1 MPPSYQQHGQQATG
15 GGDRGRG
22 FTSTTSRR
30 RSAGALH
37 PPGGCYT
44 APVSESFRL
53 RPDAVVLSF
62 DLFVCVRLW
71 LQVGGHTSMMR
82 YDDHTVCKPLISRE
96 QRFYESL
103 PPEMKEFTPEYKG
116 QWRRDDPPQTSPPLL
131 AHSLNKALN
140 TLNSSGVDMETG
152 SRERWRNG
160 CLLQRV
166 QPLCSSSHTH
176 TVAASAVVTDL
187 NTLTASEHTHTHTLH
202 SFLHECDPLIILAND
217 VRDETMAKVG
227 GAGAVMALFHFDVL

>member
-1 MPPSYQQHGQQATG
+1 MRPPGAMCLPHTNNMDSKLQGAGTG
-15 GGDRGRG
+15 GGASLRPR
-22 FTSTTSRR
+22 
-30 RSAGALH
+30 AGGVPLEPFIH
-37 PPGGCYT
+37 QVG
-44 APVSESFRL
+44 VSEKLSFRL

-140 TLNSSGVDMETG
+140 TLNSSGVDVETG

-227 GAGAVMALFHFDVL
+227 GAGAVNK